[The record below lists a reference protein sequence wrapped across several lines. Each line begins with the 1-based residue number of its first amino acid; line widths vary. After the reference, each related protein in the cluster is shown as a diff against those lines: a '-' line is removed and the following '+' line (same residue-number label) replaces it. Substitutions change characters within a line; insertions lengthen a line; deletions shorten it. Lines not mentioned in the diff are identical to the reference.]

1 MSRAAIMPAMSD
13 AAMSQPGRLL
23 EVVEL
28 SVRFRIA
35 SRLRA
40 KLAGLP
46 GRFVEAVSD
55 VSLSVGDAESVGL
68 VGESGSGKT
77 TLARAILRIVPAQ
90 SGRVLLEGEEIPEA
104 SDAAL
109 RPFRRK
115 VAMMFQDPVGSLSP
129 RLSVRGLV
137 TEPFRIHGVEQRDPR
152 QLLAMVGLGP
162 GYLAR
167 YPHQLSGGEA
177 RRVGIA
183 RALALSPRLVVADEP
198 TAGLDVSVQGDV
210 LNLLARL
217 RRELGLALLLITHNL
232 GVVRRS
238 TDRIGV
244 MYMGRLVEQ
253 GPTAE
258 VFDTPAHPYTHAL
271 IAALPVAD
279 PGRRHAAPPIRG
291 EVPSLLARPSGC
303 SFRTRCPK
311 AQPRCAAET
320 PPPAPLPNGRTVRCF
335 FPMV

>member
-1 MSRAAIMPAMSD
+1 MSEGAT
-13 AAMSQPGRLL
+13 LL
-23 EVVEL
+23 EVEEI

-40 KLAGLP
+40 KLSGLP

-55 VSLSVGDAESVGL
+55 VSLTVGDGESVGL

-90 SGRVLLEGEEIPEA
+90 AGRVRLEGEDIPEA

-137 TEPFRIHGVEQRDPR
+137 TEPFRIHGVEAHDPR

-162 GYLAR
+162 NFLAR

-198 TAGLDVSVQGDV
+198 TAGLDVSVQGEV

-238 TDRIGV
+238 TERIGV
-244 MYMGRLVEQ
+244 MYMGRLVEE
-253 GPTAE
+253 GPTAA
-258 VFDTPAHPYTHAL
+258 VFEAPAHPYTHAL

-279 PGRRHAAPPIRG
+279 PGRRHTAVAIRG

-311 AQPRCAAET
+311 AQPRCAAEV
-320 PPPAPLPNGRTVRCF
+320 PPPAPVGNGRTARCF

>member
-1 MSRAAIMPAMSD
+1 MPAMSER
-13 AAMSQPGRLL
+13 ARLL
-23 EVVEL
+23 EVDGM
-28 SVRFRIA
+28 SVRFRVA
-35 SRLRA
+35 SWLRA
-40 KLAGLP
+40 RLAGLP

-55 VSLSVGDAESVGL
+55 VSLAVGDAESVGL

-90 SGRVLLEGEEIPEA
+90 SGRVLLEGEEIVEG
-104 SDAAL
+104 SDTAL
-109 RPFRRK
+109 RAYRRQ

-137 TEPFRIHGVEQRDPR
+137 TEPFRIHGIEERDPR
-152 QLLAMVGLGP
+152 ELLAMVGLGP
-162 GYLAR
+162 NFLGR

-183 RALALSPRLVVADEP
+183 RALASSPRLVVADEP
-198 TAGLDVSVQGDV
+198 TAGLDVSVQGEV

-238 TDRIGV
+238 TGRIGV
-244 MYMGRLVEQ
+244 MYMGRLIEA

-258 VFDTPAHPYTHAL
+258 VFATPAHPYTHAL
-271 IAALPVAD
+271 IAALPIAD
-279 PGRRHAAPPIRG
+279 PARRHHAPPIRG

-303 SFRTRCPK
+303 AFRTRCPR
-311 AQPRCAAET
+311 AQPRCAEE
-320 PPPAPLPNGRTVRCF
+320 PPPPMPVGNGRDVRCF

>member
-1 MSRAAIMPAMSD
+1 M
-13 AAMSQPGRLL
+13 
-23 EVVEL
+23 
-28 SVRFRIA
+28 SVRFNIA

-40 KLAGLP
+40 KLSGLP

-55 VSLSVGDAESVGL
+55 VSLTVADAESVGL

-90 SGRVLLEGEEIPEA
+90 SGSVRLEGKEIPEG
-104 SDAAL
+104 SDATL

-137 TEPFRIHGVEQRDPR
+137 AEPFRIHGIEPRDPR

-162 GYLAR
+162 NFLAR

-183 RALALSPRLVVADEP
+183 RALALSPRLVIADEP
-198 TAGLDVSVQGDV
+198 TAGLDVSVQGEV

-238 TDRIGV
+238 TERIGV

-253 GPTAE
+253 GPTAD
-258 VFDTPAHPYTHAL
+258 VFTSPAHPYTHAL
-271 IAALPVAD
+271 IAALPIAD
-279 PGRRHAAPPIRG
+279 PGRRHVAPPIRG

-303 SFRTRCPK
+303 AFRTRCPR
-311 AQPRCAAET
+311 AQPRCAAEA
-320 PPPAPLPNGRTVRCF
+320 PPPVPVGAARTARCF
-335 FPMV
+335 FPIV

>member
-1 MSRAAIMPAMSD
+1 MSERAPLLQGEAM
-13 AAMSQPGRLL
+13 
-23 EVVEL
+23 

-35 SRLRA
+35 SWLRA
-40 KLAGLP
+40 KIAGLP
-46 GRFVEAVSD
+46 GHFVEAVSD
-55 VSLSVGDAESVGL
+55 VSIAVGDAESVGL

-90 SGRVLLEGEEIPEA
+90 SGRVLLEGEEIVEG

-109 RPFRRK
+109 RAYRRK

-137 TEPFRIHGVEQRDPR
+137 TEPFRIHGVEERDPR

-162 GYLAR
+162 NFLGR

-198 TAGLDVSVQGDV
+198 TAGLDVSVQGEV

-238 TDRIGV
+238 TERIGV
-244 MYMGRLVEQ
+244 MYMGRLVEL

-258 VFDTPAHPYTHAL
+258 VFTAPAHPYTHAL
-271 IAALPVAD
+271 IAALPIAD
-279 PGRRHAAPPIRG
+279 PRRRHAAAPIRG

-303 SFRTRCPK
+303 AFRTRCPK
-311 AQPRCAAET
+311 AQPRCAEEA
-320 PPPAPLPNGRTVRCF
+320 PPPMPVGNSREVRCF
-335 FPMV
+335 YPMI